1 MGGQNTEGTNYTTH
15 VVVFL
20 MLTVFMYVF
29 AFVLVD
35 HSKDVLARVDTV
47 HADKKE

>member
-1 MGGQNTEGTNYTTH
+1 MGGQNAGGSNYTTH

-35 HSKDVLARVDTV
+35 HSKDVPARVDTV
-47 HADKKE
+47 HADKKD

>member
-1 MGGQNTEGTNYTTH
+1 MGGHNTEGTNYTIH

-20 MLTVFMYVF
+20 ILTVFMYVF

-35 HSKDVLARVDTV
+35 HSKDVPTRVDTV
-47 HADKKE
+47 HAEKKE

>member
-29 AFVLVD
+29 AFLLVD
-35 HSKDVLARVDTV
+35 HSKDVPTRVDTV
-47 HADKKE
+47 HAEKKE